1 MIKMTIQDII
11 NAYNA
16 VLIENGNLEGHYIV
30 HSTVT
35 PDKSFAAY
43 KEFKIT
49 LYFHTKYGENQV
61 VMEIKEKHR
70 ATNPDEIRCVWINM
84 EDKVLKEIV
93 KWLLDGGK

>member
-1 MIKMTIQDII
+1 MIKMTLLDMVE
-11 NAYNA
+11 AYNSI
-16 VLIENGNLEGHYIV
+16 LIENGRRDGHYII
-30 HSTVT
+30 HNTVT

-49 LYFHTKYGENQV
+49 LYFHTTAGENQV

-84 EDKVLKEIV
+84 EDKVIKELI
-93 KWLLDGGK
+93 KWFMDGGK